1 MGRWVWVDSLLQ
13 NTGSN
18 SASPWHG
25 RLLLSAGR
33 PRLAFWDILS
43 DLDDGVG
50 NEPVIFTRQPPGQRR
65 RRSAALLAPLPNV
78 PSAADDVCAQ
88 ETGSNAFNDAGYM
101 AHGTPALGSAAYP
114 DSA

>member
-1 MGRWVWVDSLLQ
+1 VGRWVWVDSLLQ

-78 PSAADDVCAQ
+78 PSATLHSRREEVAWVCGVRGRVWFCFDFCARGAMLSQ
-88 ETGSNAFNDAGYM
+88 
-101 AHGTPALGSAAYP
+101 
-114 DSA
+114 